1 MKIILIKDVKNLGRE
16 GEIKEV
22 SDGYARNFL
31 IPKGLATEATAT
43 KLKESQEKET
53 REKKKKT
60 RETED
65 ARALKE
71 KLDGQT
77 VAIAVKTGGSDRL
90 FGAVTA
96 KEIADVINQKFKVN
110 IDKKKIEMTDPI
122 KHLGEYQVKLKIY
135 PSIQAQLKIIVK
147 AQ

>member
-1 MKIILIKDVKNLGRE
+1 MKIILTKDVKNLGRQ

-31 IPKGLATEATAT
+31 IPRGMATEATTT
-43 KLKESQEKET
+43 KLKESQEKEL
-53 REKKKKT
+53 REQKKKT
-60 RETED
+60 RESEE
-65 ARALKE
+65 AQALKE
-71 KLDGQT
+71 KLDGQSVSIT
-77 VAIAVKTGGSDRL
+77 VKTGGSDRL
-90 FGAVTA
+90 FGAVTG
-96 KEIADVINQKFKVN
+96 KEIADVINQRFRVN

-135 PSIQAQLKIIVK
+135 PSIQAQVNIIVK

>member
-1 MKIILIKDVKNLGRE
+1 MKIILIKDVKSLGRE

-31 IPKGLATEATAT
+31 IPKGLATEATTT
-43 KLKESQEKET
+43 KLKESQEKEI
-53 REKKKKT
+53 REQKKKT

-65 ARALKE
+65 AQALKE
-71 KLDGQT
+71 KLDGQA

-96 KEIADVINQKFKVN
+96 KEIADVINQQFGVN
-110 IDKKKIEMTDPI
+110 IDKKRIEMTDPI

-135 PSIQAQLKIIVK
+135 PSIQAQIKVIVK
-147 AQ
+147 AL